1 MNGRKIFNY
10 EIKLNWAQQNTQQP
24 QQPQQVQQV
33 QQSPQQSQSKD
44 DTADHFHVFVGDL
57 ARDINDEMLSK
68 AFGGFGTMS

>member
-24 QQPQQVQQV
+24 QQQQQVQ

-44 DTADHFHVFVGDL
+44 ETADHFHVFVGDL

-68 AFGGFGTMS
+68 AFGVFGTMS